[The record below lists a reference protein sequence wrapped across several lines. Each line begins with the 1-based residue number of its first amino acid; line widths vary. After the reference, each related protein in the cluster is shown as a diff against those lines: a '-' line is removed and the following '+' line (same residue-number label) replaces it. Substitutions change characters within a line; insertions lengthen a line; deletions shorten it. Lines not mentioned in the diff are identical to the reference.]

1 MADACNC
8 LTCQVTT
15 MLKAEAERRG
25 GTVEATEIIGLAVD
39 LLAAVMHGVAPEGRK
54 ALAFGT
60 SLALAIRLKQLDEAA
75 AGSGVVPTHE
85 PEARVQ

>member
-8 LTCQVTT
+8 LTCQATT

-25 GTVEATEIIGLAVD
+25 GAVEATEIIGLAVD
-39 LLAAVMHGVAPEGRK
+39 LLAAVMHGVAPDGRK
-54 ALAFGT
+54 VLAFST
-60 SLALAIRLKQLDEAA
+60 SLALATRLKQLDEATA
-75 AGSGVVPTHE
+75 ESGIAPTHE